1 MNDNINIQKL
11 FDEEIIDS
19 DLVSKLKAVPNQMP
33 TPINWNQLFDGTTI
47 ILSFWVCLNALKYID
62 VQTWTNQI
70 LITIYKIIYDFIIRL

>member
-1 MNDNINIQKL
+1 MNDNMNIQKL

-47 ILSFWVCLNALKYID
+47 VLSFKQIFRTLID
-62 VQTWTNQI
+62 SI
-70 LITIYKIIYDFIIRL
+70 DS